1 MRGVCPID
9 HAHTVCLFKKLQM
22 HLVDQ
27 RTKIRMRERERRRAA
42 LPPVRRF
49 YKDLRNL
56 HARSVRVRA
65 SGPAGERRKGTR
77 ERASERAWA
86 GREGRTKEEEKPF
99 APLSLSPSSGLTYLL
114 SPPPS
119 RSRG

>member
-77 ERASERAWA
+77 ERASERGQAEKVA
-86 GREGRTKEEEKPF
+86 GKRKKSPS
-99 APLSLSPSSGLTYLL
+99 PLSLSPSSGLTYLL
-114 SPPPS
+114 SPRPS

>member
-1 MRGVCPID
+1 
-9 HAHTVCLFKKLQM
+9 
-22 HLVDQ
+22 
-27 RTKIRMRERERRRAA
+27 MRERERRRAA

-86 GREGRTKEEEKPF
+86 GREGRTKEEEKPSPF
-99 APLSLSPSSGLTYLL
+99 SLSLSPSSGLTYLL
-114 SPPPS
+114 SPRPS